1 MKINDKPGMVRNSSL
16 GESIMTKL
24 TKQFLWT
31 AALAITV
38 AFHVSG
44 QETRTIAVNADY
56 VSGPLDMSFKEC
68 IGAGRANEGL
78 RADWQAQL
86 REAQRDCGFKYIR
99 MHGLLTDDMGV
110 YKEDAQGNPIYNWQ
124 YIDQLYDFLL
134 SIHMKPFVELS
145 FMPND
150 LASGTRTI
158 FWWKGNVTP
167 PKSYDKWADLIS
179 HLVTHFQ
186 ERYGHDEVASWYFE
200 VWNEPDLHD
209 GFWTGDKADYFHL
222 YDVTA
227 RAIKSVSPD
236 YRVGGP
242 ATAIGQWDASFID
255 YCHSNNVPL
264 DFISTHT
271 YGVSQGYLDATGNRG
286 TVISADPNSIIGRMT
301 GEREMINQSPLPGLP
316 LHFTEWS
323 SAYTPTDYMHDTYQ
337 QAAFIL
343 SKVKGAYK
351 SVNSMSY
358 WVFTDIF
365 EENGPRMTPFH
376 GGFGLINYEDLKK
389 PAYYAFKFLNE
400 LGPQELVNGDPASWV
415 CKDKDGSVQALFWN
429 CTIIVP
435 PAGTNDQQFYNH
447 EIQAKNISDATLS
460 ITNLPAGNY
469 RLEIYHTGYC
479 ANDVFTGYLD
489 MGSPSQ
495 LTRAQVES
503 LSKQSDGKPETTE
516 TIRIKAGKPFTRTF
530 PMRQNDVY
538 FVKLLPM
545 SRK

>member
-1 MKINDKPGMVRNSSL
+1 M
-16 GESIMTKL
+16 

-31 AALAITV
+31 AALALAV
-38 AFHVSG
+38 AVRINA
-44 QETRTIAVNADY
+44 QEPRTISVD
-56 VSGPLDMSFKEC
+56 VDDIRGPLDTSFKEC

-86 REAQRDCGFKYIR
+86 REAHSDCGFTYIR

-145 FMPND
+145 FMPD
-150 LASGTRTI
+150 ALASGTKTI

-167 PKSYDKWADLIS
+167 PKSYDKWAGLITN
-179 HLVTHFQ
+179 LVAHFQ
-186 ERYGHDEVASWYFE
+186 ERYGHDAVASWYFE

-209 GFWTGDKADYFHL
+209 AFWTGSQEDYFKL
-222 YDVTA
+222 YDTTA

-242 ATAIGQWDASFID
+242 ATAMGQWDQLFID
-255 YCHSNNVPL
+255 YCFNNHIPL
-264 DFISTHT
+264 DFITSHC
-271 YGVSQGYLDATGNRG
+271 YGVRQGYLDASGTQG
-286 TVISADPNSIIGRMT
+286 TVLDGSPYSVIARMT
-301 GEREMINQSPLPGLP
+301 GERQMINQSPMPRLP

-343 SKVKGAYK
+343 SKVKGSYQ

-365 EENGPRMTPFH
+365 EEGGPRMTPFH

-400 LGPQELVNGDPASWV
+400 LGPQELVNSDPASWV
-415 CKDKDGSVQALFWN
+415 CKSDNEVQALLWDY
-429 CTIIVP
+429 TPIVP

-447 EIQAKNISDATLS
+447 EIPAQDIGQARLNIAH
-460 ITNLPAGNY
+460 LPAGTY
-469 RLEIYHTGYC
+469 SLEIYHTGYG
-479 ANDVFTGYLD
+479 ANDVFTSYLHL
-489 MGSPSQ
+489 GSPSQ

-503 LSKQSDGKPETTE
+503 LRQQSSGKPETTE
-516 TIRIKAGKPFTRTF
+516 TIQIEDGKPFTRTF
-530 PMRQNDVY
+530 HLRQNDVY

-545 SRK
+545 NGK